1 MVAPAGPANLHRADT
16 LPGQDTRHPWE
27 LEARP
32 SPCLRVKRGPGR
44 GLGIRGGGP
53 EREQGFT
60 LQGSPGNSFC
70 APQGKGSRDKGAIFE
85 GDV

>member
-1 MVAPAGPANLHRADT
+1 MVALAGPANLHRADT

-32 SPCLRVKRGPGR
+32 SPCLRAKRGPGR

-53 EREQGFT
+53 ERGAGFHPARKPWELLLCPT
-60 LQGSPGNSFC
+60 
-70 APQGKGSRDKGAIFE
+70 GKGKQRRR
-85 GDV
+85 GDF